1 MLTYAVQKV
10 GKNSLP
16 VEPQGATNFDAFMG
30 AIDAFPWAAQLA
42 AWNENQDGP
51 LPALVLQNK
60 ESDRELWVTA
70 LFTEL
75 AASFQVHAM
84 SMQLR
89 KGLFGFGKPKLSR
102 NVTTVE
108 LNDRNDMSRLC
119 RMFCD
124 GDYEALDLEVARL
137 AEC

>member
-16 VEPQGATNFDAFMG
+16 VEPHGATNFDDFMG
-30 AIDAFPWAAQLA
+30 AMDAFPWAAQLA

-60 ESDRELWVTA
+60 ELERELWVTA
-70 LFTEL
+70 LFTDL
-75 AASFQVHAM
+75 AASFQVHSM

-89 KGLFGFGKPKLSR
+89 KGLFGFGKPKLSQD
-102 NVTTVE
+102 VMTVE
-108 LNDRNDMSRLC
+108 LNNRDDMSLLC
-119 RMFCD
+119 RLFCD
-124 GDYEALDLEVARL
+124 GDYAAFDVEVVRL